1 LAAIPYWQVSPVGG
15 VAGVVAGAV
24 AGVVAGV
31 VAGDVA
37 DVVEGVVAGVV
48 AGDVA
53 DAVAGDV
60 ADAVA
65 DAVAG
70 DVSDGVADA
79 VADAVA
85 GDVSDG
91 VADAVAG
98 DPIDPYGATTLEGNW
113 LHFLPDIVI
122 PYGHIVT
129 VVHTPPINCFILYSV
144 LLQTIGGGYMTLFID
159 VLNALS
165 DIYKIIN
172 IIIIN
177 IIIQATIIPH
187 NAPFFIL

>member
-53 DAVAGDV
+53 DAVAGD
-60 ADAVA
+60 
-65 DAVAG
+65 
-70 DVSDGVADA
+70 VADA